1 MQPESNM
8 RPAPLG
14 SSGRSGRG
22 TFRGMGSPVRA
33 AVSTNISSPWTGTT
47 RSTKFHGK
55 TVEGGEEV
63 TELYFLD
70 TEEGYKME
78 RLKKT
83 NNSASTNKNNSTFK
97 SLHVTLQPQET
108 RNPLGRCCL
117 RAGKS
122 LPAHCVF

>member
-1 MQPESNM
+1 M

-22 TFRGMGSPVRA
+22 TFRGMGSPVSA

-70 TEEGYKME
+70 TEEAYKME
-78 RLKKT
+78 RLYEIVGDK
-83 NNSASTNKNNSTFK
+83 
-97 SLHVTLQPQET
+97 HI
-108 RNPLGRCCL
+108 PLTHSIL
-117 RAGKS
+117 
-122 LPAHCVF
+122 FI